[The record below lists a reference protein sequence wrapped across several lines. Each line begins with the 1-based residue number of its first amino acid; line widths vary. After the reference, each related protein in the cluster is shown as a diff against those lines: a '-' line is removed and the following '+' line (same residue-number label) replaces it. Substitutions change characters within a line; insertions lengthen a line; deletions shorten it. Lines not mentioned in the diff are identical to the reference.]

1 MTETIKEMAERLAL
15 ERMVAYCAELLEKL
29 EYGANDLSNAFGII
43 AEIQANQVKAYEKEL
58 EETPEVR
65 KPEPKPKN

>member
-1 MTETIKEMAERLAL
+1 
-15 ERMVAYCAELLEKL
+15 MVAYCAELLEKL

-65 KPEPKPKN
+65 KPEPKAKN